1 MKHVHHII
9 PRYLGGTDDPSNL
22 VELTV
27 EEHAEA
33 HRKLYEQY
41 GNWQDKVAWQGLA
54 GLIGHDEIMREMWDS
69 RKGENNPY
77 YGKKHTPE
85 IRKKIS
91 EACKGKQL
99 GTKKPTVSKALKER
113 WKTQDHFNKGKE
125 PWNKGKTGV
134 QNTYGIEHAL
144 VHSKPCR
151 YNGNVYHGI
160 GACAK
165 ANNTTKY
172 KIEKLVEWISVEE
185 YRKYHE
191 K

>member
-9 PRYLGGTDDPSNL
+9 PRYLGGTDEPDNL
-22 VELTV
+22 IELTV

-33 HRKLYEQY
+33 HRKLYEQH

-54 GLIGHDEIMREMWDS
+54 GLIGHDDIMREMWDA
-69 RKGENNPY
+69 RKGEKNPY

-85 IRKKIS
+85 IREKIS
-91 EACKGKQL
+91 KACKGKQV
-99 GTKKPTVSKALKER
+99 GTKKPTVSAALIER
-113 WKTQDHFNKGKE
+113 WKTQEHFNKGKN

-151 YNGNVYHGI
+151 YNGKVYHGI
-160 GACAK
+160 HACAK

-172 KIEKLVEWISVEE
+172 KIEKLVEWISVDEFRSE
-185 YRKYHE
+185 YE